1 MELLDRIQD
10 DVVIFEISGEVDI
23 YNCGQIKELFLNK
36 LDSGSRKF
44 LINLG
49 KVSYIDS
56 SGIGVLIFIKT
67 SVAKYNVELV
77 LVNIKDSVK
86 KIFDLTKLAS
96 YFTIREDLP
105 DGVKYFKQ
113 K

>member
-1 MELLDRIQD
+1 MELLDRAQD

-23 YNCGQIKELFLNK
+23 YNCGQIKNLFLDK
-36 LDSGSRKF
+36 LNSGSKKF
-44 LINLG
+44 LINLD
-49 KVSYIDS
+49 KISYIDS

-67 SVAKYNVELV
+67 SVTKHKGELV

-96 YFTIREDLP
+96 YFTVREDLSA
-105 DGVKYFKQ
+105 GVKYFKQ

>member
-1 MELLDRIQD
+1 MELLNRIQD

-23 YNCGQIKELFLNK
+23 YNCGQIKNLFLDK
-36 LDSGSRKF
+36 LNSGSKKF
-44 LINLG
+44 LINLD
-49 KVSYIDS
+49 KISYIDS
-56 SGIGVLIFIKT
+56 SGIGVLIFMKT
-67 SVAKYNVELV
+67 SVTKHKGELV

-96 YFTIREDLP
+96 YFTVREDLP

>member
-1 MELLDRIQD
+1 MELLDRAQD

-23 YNCGQIKELFLNK
+23 YNCGQIKNLFLDK
-36 LDSGSRKF
+36 LNSGSKKF
-44 LINLG
+44 LINLD
-49 KVSYIDS
+49 KISYIDS

-67 SVAKYNVELV
+67 SVTKHKGELV

-96 YFTIREDLP
+96 YFTVREDLP
-105 DGVKYFKQ
+105 AGVKYFKQ